1 MPVLNY
7 TPDED
12 IKVHEEGAIRL
23 ICRAFQSHENGLP
36 EWLKN
41 SADAYARE
49 DAPEAKRLI
58 IVIFDHSRIDRPPSI
73 ACLDFSGM
81 TSVMIEENFR
91 VWADPE
97 AAQRGGKSLSVQ
109 GGHGNG
115 GKCYMT
121 QMFESY
127 AVLQTVKE
135 GSGNHYGVTGGSIRF
150 GYIPDRQGGRNF
162 AAGDLEHELGK
173 FLKSVN
179 CPISSI
185 SKVAEEAL
193 MTADG
198 FTLVTG
204 VGPKGYKKRV
214 PTEKLIESL
223 QEHPQMIRTLEL
235 CRVYVVVN
243 GRLQR
248 KPLSLPEITAMA
260 GAEEPKVIPIPDVLK
275 DPVSDEPIS
284 TTGDRQFAR
293 GTLLLRTSDVSM
305 RWKKKG
311 RHNVVYKAQS
321 GYIGYVAIHQLDV
334 QSSYRDN
341 IYGECYLEGL
351 EPFKQNQRARLADSP
366 LTRAVDSFISQQVQ
380 KYAEEFEARDRQ
392 RYNREEKNAISKINE
407 ALDRWK
413 NRFLKELMRGLW
425 GPGGGGPPPPPPP
438 LPTGKPAKIE
448 LILSHQMAG
457 LGVSFRPTL
466 RFFDETG
473 QRIRV
478 VPFTWVSEDNNVAM
492 VDEDLSIINTFAYG
506 KTAIQAVTLDGTVRS
521 NKVRLEVVRV
531 YEIRVSPTQVEIAA
545 GSRQKLDA
553 ICQLPD
559 GERTSNVYLEWTEDN
574 PAVARV
580 SSSGLVF
587 GFAPGETLVTVGD
600 DKCEA
605 KDPVLVKVVPGRGRG
620 PGKEHGRGYPLVLVS
635 GEIDRDPDTQEYR
648 YFSSDVPPVWQ
659 DAVDAQRNIWWI
671 NSDAPLAKMY
681 LDTNKGYGYE
691 TREWRMYHLERYVD
705 VIVQIALT
713 HGPRDEKEE
722 LLSINEWIMTW
733 GYEVAQIQAA
743 AASDLSEFIATGRLP
758 E

>member
-1 MPVLNY
+1 MDMAVLNY

-41 SADAYARE
+41 SADAYSRE

-58 IVIFDHSRIDRPPSI
+58 IVIFDHGRIGSPPSI
-73 ACLDFSGM
+73 SCLDFSGM
-81 TSVMIEENFR
+81 TSPMIEENFR

-97 AAQRGGKSLSVQ
+97 AAQRGGKLVSVQ

-127 AVLQTVKE
+127 AVLQTVKQ
-135 GSGNHYGVTGGSIRF
+135 GRVNHYGVTGGSIRF
-150 GYIPDRQGGRNF
+150 GYIPDREQGRNF
-162 AAGDLEHELGK
+162 AAGELEDELGN

-179 CPISSI
+179 CGLSSI

-193 MTADG
+193 VRADG

-204 VGPKGYKKRV
+204 VGPKGYKKRI
-214 PTEKLIESL
+214 PTEKLIDSL
-223 QEHPQMIRTLEL
+223 QEHPQMIKTLEL

-248 KPLSLPEITAMA
+248 KPLSLPEVTPMA
-260 GAEEPKVIPIPDVLK
+260 GAEEPRVIPMPDVLK
-275 DPVSDEPIS
+275 DPLSDELIS
-284 TTGDRQFAR
+284 TTSDGQLPR
-293 GTLLLRTSDVSM
+293 GTLLLRTSGNSM

-311 RHNVVYKAQS
+311 RHNIVYKAQS
-321 GYIGYVAIHQLDV
+321 GYIGYVPIHELDV
-334 QSSYRDN
+334 QSSYRDH

-351 EPFKQNQRARLADSP
+351 ETFKQNQRARLADSP
-366 LTRAVDSFISQQVQ
+366 LTRGVDSFISEQVQ

-413 NRFLKELMRGLW
+413 NRFLNELMRGLW
-425 GPGGGGPPPPPPP
+425 GPVGEGPPPPPPP

-448 LILSHQMAG
+448 LTLTHQMAG
-457 LGVSFRPTL
+457 VGVSFRPTL

-473 QRIRV
+473 QRIRA
-478 VPFTWVSEDNNVAM
+478 VPFKWVSEDNNVAM
-492 VDEDLSIINTFAYG
+492 VDQDLLIINTFAYG
-506 KTAIQAVTLDGTVRS
+506 KTDIHAKTLDGKVIS
-521 NKVRLEVVRV
+521 NKVPLEVVHV
-531 YEIRVSPTQVEIAA
+531 YEIHVSPSEVEIAA
-545 GSRQKLDA
+545 GSRQKIEA
-553 ICQLPD
+553 ICKLANGQQ
-559 GERTSNVYLEWTEDN
+559 TSNIYLVWNEDN
-574 PAVARV
+574 PDIARV

-605 KDPVLVKVVPGRGRG
+605 KDPALVKVVPGQGRGR
-620 PGKEHGRGYPLVLVS
+620 GKEHGRGHPLVLVS

-671 NSDAPLAKMY
+671 NSDAPLAKLY
-681 LDTNKGYGYE
+681 LDTKRGYGYD

-713 HGPRDEKEE
+713 QGPTEEE
-722 LLSINEWIMTW
+722 LLSVNDWIMKW

-743 AASDLSEFIATGRLP
+743 AASDLSEFISTGRLP